1 MANIDK
7 GSRVRILKGKGKE
20 QEGTVFWT
28 GANNYGPGIRLGV
41 RNDEGDTFWVNEDQV
56 EVIEGEV
63 ADVSPAKPDGAAL
76 EKGGRVRWSQD
87 GGGTGVVFWVGES
100 KGGSL
105 RVGIKT
111 DEDGETVWM
120 FADRV
125 KAEAEAAGEAEVEGE
140 AAAAVDPHDAIPF

>member
-7 GSRVRILKGKGKE
+7 GNRVRILKGKGKD
-20 QEGTVFWT
+20 QDGTVFWT

-41 RNDEGDTFWVNEDQV
+41 RNDDGDTFWVNEDQV

-63 ADVSPAKPDGAAL
+63 GEVAPPTPSGPAP
-76 EKGGRVRWSQD
+76 EKGDRVRWSRD

-105 RVGIKT
+105 RVGIKN

-125 KAEAEAAGEAEVEGE
+125 SLEAEGDE
-140 AAAAVDPHDAIPF
+140 DPHDDIPF